1 MSFLRRFTDAI
12 TLEESDGMKNK
23 DLVPIPIDRRKWG
36 FPAYLWYWG
45 ITSLCAV
52 TWSAGSSL
60 LSLGLNGNYA
70 MGIVVIAN
78 AIISIAAALNGYYA
92 SRYHIGFSVYQRVI
106 FGIRGS
112 CIGVLIR
119 AILSVVWFAS
129 QAWLGGLCV
138 NVILSS
144 WSKSYLNWEN
154 TLPESVPMTSQELC
168 GFVIYLVLTFPFLM
182 VPPQYLDSLL
192 AVATFMIFFMGIG
205 ITAWAVH
212 FNGNNYG
219 SLMNEKMSLSSS
231 DMGWAWMYGLS
242 SWYSSLTSG
251 IANQGDYSRYNKSTK
266 GCMYGIVLGTNLT
279 GFLVPLFGILTA
291 SALYDKYGTYY
302 WMPNDICMR
311 WLQDN
316 YDSKSR
322 AAAFFC
328 GLALVVSQQ
337 GVNTVGNCI
346 SGAMDLASLCPRFL
360 NIRRGSVLVMLLA
373 WPTQPWLFYNSDS
386 VFLTVISSFSVFL
399 TPLIAIYICD
409 FYVIRRCKLKISHCY
424 ISSKESIY
432 WYNNG
437 INWRSII
444 SFAVGV
450 APGLPGLINA
460 ANSSISI
467 SSGAL
472 HFFQGSFI
480 FQFAISFCVHYALNL
495 FLSETVGEP
504 DKTDLFN
511 TYKPAECK
519 HYNLIPYSTTNST
532 DPAIGA
538 SEKVFSEEEIRT
550 VESVH

>member
-168 GFVIYLVLTFPFLM
+168 GFVIYLVLTFPLLM

-291 SALYDKYGTYY
+291 SA
-302 WMPNDICMR
+302 
-311 WLQDN
+311 
-316 YDSKSR
+316 
-322 AAAFFC
+322 F
-328 GLALVVSQQ
+328 
-337 GVNTVGNCI
+337 
-346 SGAMDLASLCPRFL
+346 GAMDLASLCPRFL

-460 ANSSISI
+460 ANPSISI

-495 FLSETVGEP
+495 FLNETVGEP